1 MTATAQTSEPLEL
14 CATDEAAWYDRLD
27 GTNINQSTLLATD
40 YLNHF
45 NEVVMMIEMIPDM
58 PDCMEDVTE
67 WRPKSYQQHFAD
79 STFSDKELAIEAY
92 DYAPAGLRG
101 HFETVV
107 AQANRL
113 VELSV
118 ERLTKAIEAADD
130 ELLKLVAER
139 ASRNLKR
146 LVEVAG
152 AVINGSTE
160 AINQTEVDD
169 MFVPVNLSF

>member
-1 MTATAQTSEPLEL
+1 MTAAARKGGPDL
-14 CATDEAAWYDRLD
+14 CENDAAAWHDRLE
-27 GTNINQSTLLATD
+27 GTNINQSKLLATD

-58 PDCMEDVTE
+58 PDCMEDVAE
-67 WRPKSYQQHFAD
+67 WRPKSHQQHFVD
-79 STFSDKELAIEAY
+79 SAFSDKELAIEAY
-92 DYAPAGLRG
+92 DHAPSWLQEN
-101 HFETVV
+101 FENSVD
-107 AQANRL
+107 QANRL

-118 ERLTKAIEAADD
+118 ERLGRAIEAGDD
-130 ELLKLVAER
+130 ELLKLEAER

-160 AINQTEVDD
+160 AINHIEVDG
-169 MFVPVNLSF
+169 MVAPVNLSI